1 MEDLISK
8 RNRTHRR
15 INDEAEKGTEKGSIA
30 RVGEIPLLFFTF
42 QIPPKGK
49 EDANKA
55 DSKAFGH
62 VKCENHAQ
70 DDIPARK
77 EQAVKDGMVQNKS
90 TKVIK
95 IGENETVCSVKIL
108 YNAFKWVDKF
118 TR

>member
-1 MEDLISK
+1 M
-8 RNRTHRR
+8 
-15 INDEAEKGTEKGSIA
+15 
-30 RVGEIPLLFFTF
+30 
-42 QIPPKGK
+42 
-49 EDANKA
+49 EDANIA
-55 DSKAFGH
+55 GSKAFGH

-70 DDIPARK
+70 YDIPARK
-77 EQAVKDGMVQNKS
+77 EQAVKDGLIQNKS

>member
-42 QIPPKGK
+42 QIPPKGM
-49 EDANKA
+49 EDANIA
-55 DSKAFGH
+55 SSKAFGH

-77 EQAVKDGMVQNKS
+77 EQADKEGMVQNKS

-95 IGENETVCSVKIL
+95 IGENKTVCSVNIL
-108 YNAFKWVDKF
+108 YNAIKWVDKF
-118 TR
+118 TK